1 MVFRLSQ
8 FFFVFDLISFFFW
21 DCFYFKNTI
30 VQTNFHDQTYLATS
44 FVLLLKSI
52 ISCWLDYLIIAFV
65 PCFIML
71 VKCCKRF
78 STCCG
83 NKILN
88 KANKNINYIYCLF
101 LSFIVFQL
109 GVQINKQFALLK
121 GSGNK
126 SKHRLSLLIF
136 FANGGLPKVKKFCR
150 FEQRSMLKK

>member
-1 MVFRLSQ
+1 M
-8 FFFVFDLISFFFW
+8 FVFNLISFFFW
-21 DCFYFKNTI
+21 ECFSFKNTI
-30 VQTNFHDQTYLATS
+30 VHTNFHDQTYLATN

-52 ISCWLDYLIIAFV
+52 ISCWLDSLRLYHVLS
-65 PCFIML
+65 CL
-71 VKCCKRF
+71 SKCCKRF

-88 KANKNINYIYCLF
+88 KRNKNINYIYCLF

-126 SKHRLSLLIF
+126 SKHRLSFNF
-136 FANGGLPKVKKFCR
+136 FCKWRVTERKKI
-150 FEQRSMLKK
+150 L